1 MQKIALKGRKTGNK
15 SSVSLTTWPDSET
28 RQPSNAFRSGN
39 TYQRGKFTQLPRGHS
54 VSRMTWRGHENKMYM
69 KEGEHLY
76 FPNPT
81 SKDIDTQDRLPPYS
95 SYTQNVPQQSVFK
108 RPPNP
113 NSNRGRKHAAV
124 EKISHQKIQI
134 IGMKSPKK
142 IPYLPGNELLK
153 EAVSH
158 LQKALKMNNEFDTG
172 RYELG
177 LMFRYLELQRKAI
190 DCFAMITCNRTGQTS
205 EYTILVINAYEQQAI
220 CKMELADMETDADL
234 KRKLKNDGKQLLWK
248 SLEVAS
254 LVIKSIPKIK
264 QECFSFPT
272 LRGLLQNENS
282 PPEEFAKLHELV
294 YEYKESLDF
303 YQKLVDLDSSD
314 INAII
319 KVVESYLNL
328 NEIDNA
334 IGTLSLLQ
342 CTEQTDEIQCEFYLK
357 VYLKRAEH
365 SLLKPDPEEARVR
378 FSQAYYVVTPKKEC
392 ECASECECCDILVL
406 CLTHSNQTEDCKLSE
421 HLSHTLASCLDVK
434 VLVNDKDCLPGRKIR
449 EYLEIAMQKANSII
463 IIFTSSEKSD
473 FGRYL
478 IDIISGYHYK
488 KSLAVSVGNVECN
501 FEHSI
506 KITGESCNDF
516 SLDTSKPLV
525 SEVIRKIS
533 ELSR

>member
-1 MQKIALKGRKTGNK
+1 
-15 SSVSLTTWPDSET
+15 
-28 RQPSNAFRSGN
+28 
-39 TYQRGKFTQLPRGHS
+39 
-54 VSRMTWRGHENKMYM
+54 
-69 KEGEHLY
+69 
-76 FPNPT
+76 
-81 SKDIDTQDRLPPYS
+81 
-95 SYTQNVPQQSVFK
+95 
-108 RPPNP
+108 
-113 NSNRGRKHAAV
+113 
-124 EKISHQKIQI
+124 
-134 IGMKSPKK
+134 
-142 IPYLPGNELLK
+142 
-153 EAVSH
+153 
-158 LQKALKMNNEFDTG
+158 MNNEFDTG

-357 VYLKRAEH
+357 VYLKGAEH